1 MIIIAM
7 LVSNYLFLHILCAL
21 YQHHKFL
28 SVMLYVQLLLLDH
41 AVVGGRL
48 CLLKVARVKEQ
59 FLKVLPTFSQNYSI
73 IALVIRL
80 FILIQFPD
88 NIRLC
93 LFLSIL
99 GYGRKNSG
107 SPLMIFSRAFY
118 LKVAS

>member
-1 MIIIAM
+1 MCII
-7 LVSNYLFLHILCAL
+7 STSY
-21 YQHHKFL
+21 KFL

-41 AVVGGRL
+41 AVVGD
-48 CLLKVARVKEQ
+48 CKVARVKEQ

-73 IALVIRL
+73 IAMVIRL

-88 NIRLC
+88 NKGLC
-93 LFLSIL
+93 HFLSIL

-107 SPLMIFSRAFY
+107 GPLMIFSRVFY